1 MTRDINKSDLIVF
14 MLNETMNRGI
24 KCLLE
29 KNDPNIPC
37 KADCDNKT
45 IIINMNWKNQ
55 KELPFKIGH
64 VIGHI
69 ANGNHGIQI

>member
-1 MTRDINKSDLIVF
+1 MTRNINKSDLIVF
-14 MLNETMNRGI
+14 MLNEAMNRGI

-69 ANGNHGIQI
+69 ANGDHGIQI

>member
-1 MTRDINKSDLIVF
+1 MTRDINKSDLTVF
-14 MLNETMNRGI
+14 MLNEAMNRGI

-37 KADCDNKT
+37 KAYCDNKT

-55 KELPFKIGH
+55 KELPFNIGH

-69 ANGNHGIQI
+69 ANGDHGIQI